1 MKLNKQKLCV
11 AMARSCVIS
20 KDLQQK
26 SGLPKATYIRALTG
40 KNVRPATIGKIA
52 KALGVPVE
60 NLIDMEGD

>member
-1 MKLNKQKLCV
+1 
-11 AMARSCVIS
+11 MARSCVIS